1 MTQKNQEKLERKLKR
16 KMWYGYYER
25 KTPTKK
31 GKIER
36 LERKYKNDVDCF

>member
-1 MTQKNQEKLERKLKR
+1 MTQKNKEAQERKARR

-31 GKIER
+31 GKIEK
-36 LERKYKNDVDCF
+36 LERKYKNDVVCF

>member
-1 MTQKNQEKLERKLKR
+1 MTQKNKEAQEHKARR

-31 GKIER
+31 EKIEK
-36 LERKYKNDVDCF
+36 LERKYKNV

>member
-1 MTQKNQEKLERKLKR
+1 MTQKNKEAQERKARR

-31 GKIER
+31 EKIEK
-36 LERKYKNDVDCF
+36 LERKHKNDVDFI

>member
-1 MTQKNQEKLERKLKR
+1 MTQKNKEAQERKARR

-31 GKIER
+31 EKIER
-36 LERKYKNDVDCF
+36 IEHKYRKEY

>member
-1 MTQKNQEKLERKLKR
+1 MTQKNKEAQERKARR

-31 GKIER
+31 EKIEKI
-36 LERKYKNDVDCF
+36 ERKYKNGQVV

>member
-1 MTQKNQEKLERKLKR
+1 MTQKNKEAQERKARR

-31 GKIER
+31 EKIEK
-36 LERKYKNDVDCF
+36 LERKHKNDY

>member
-1 MTQKNQEKLERKLKR
+1 MTQKNKEAQERKARR

-31 GKIER
+31 EKIEKI
-36 LERKYKNDVDCF
+36 ERKYKNAY